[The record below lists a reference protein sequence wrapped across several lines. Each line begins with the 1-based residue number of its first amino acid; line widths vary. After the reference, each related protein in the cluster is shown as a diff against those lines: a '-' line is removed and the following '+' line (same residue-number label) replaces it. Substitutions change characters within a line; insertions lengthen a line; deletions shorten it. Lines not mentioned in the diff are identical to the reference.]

1 LEWRK
6 LAEEFG
12 TPLFVYDLDKVTE
25 NYRNLKNAFS
35 GYKSIIAYAVKA
47 NSNLSIISHL
57 KKLGAGADCVSVGE
71 LKKSIYAGI
80 DRYKIV
86 FSGVGK
92 RDDEIAYALKENILM
107 INLESEAEMKHVESV
122 AKGLGKVARV
132 SIRVNP
138 NVDPGTHPY
147 ISTGLHEN
155 KFGVEIDLAKH
166 MYIYAKN
173 SRFLEPTGIHF
184 HIGSQLTDLGPIKE
198 SAEIVADLTRSLLAL
213 DINIKFFDIGG
224 GLGIRYDNETLIE
237 SDDYAMAVKKA
248 IKDMDLTIICE
259 PGRYIVGNAGV
270 LLTKVIYEKKNLD
283 KRFII
288 VDAAMNDLMRPSLY
302 NAYHKIEFPY
312 ADNDSTVSAADIVGP
327 VCESG
332 DWLGKGVVSPETET
346 GDLVL
351 VRDVG
356 AYGFTM
362 SSNYNS
368 RGRAAEVLCL
378 KDECRLIRDRESFDD
393 LIRLEKEYMEE

>member
-1 LEWRK
+1 MEWRK